1 MAEQSGFT
9 LRQIDGRAI
18 VRLRVRPDAAP
29 TAAEAMQLPQQAL
42 QTSSGN
48 PSAHWLGPDQWL
60 LTSENTPVADILI
73 NIDEALSGQLYSAT
87 DMSCALVCLSLTGPT
102 ARTVLAMGCGID
114 MHPGSFSTD
123 RCVRTRF
130 AQIPVLIVASGD
142 SHFDLY
148 VDRSYAHYL
157 FEWIESAGEDPMTC
171 SRPDL

>member
-1 MAEQSGFT
+1 MAERAGFKVT
-9 LRQIDGRAI
+9 QIDGRSI
-18 VRLRVRPDAAP
+18 IRLRVRLDIAH
-29 TAAEAMQLPQQAL
+29 TAASAMQLPQRAL
-42 QTSSGN
+42 QSSSGN
-48 PSAHWLGPDQWL
+48 PNAHWLGPDQWL
-60 LTSENTPVADILI
+60 LTSENTSVADILI

-87 DMSCALVCLSLTGPT
+87 DLTCALNCLSLTGPT

-114 MHPGSFSTD
+114 MHPDSFPAG

-130 AQIPVLIVASGD
+130 AQVPVLIAARGD

-148 VDRSYAHYL
+148 VDRSYAQYL